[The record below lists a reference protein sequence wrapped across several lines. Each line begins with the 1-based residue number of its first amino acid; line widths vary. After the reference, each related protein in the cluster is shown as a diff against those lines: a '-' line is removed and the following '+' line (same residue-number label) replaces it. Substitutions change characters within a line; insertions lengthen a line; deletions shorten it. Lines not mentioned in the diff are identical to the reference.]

1 MPTTTIYNMD
11 VLQGLAKLPSESVDC
26 IITSP
31 PYYGLRAYPNS
42 ETIWDEPWLDEK
54 TLACFGHEWGESIK
68 NPKADYRTPEKKK
81 SQNAIVGNSVNSIE
95 FATGKMGNYCTHCG
109 AWKGQLG
116 LEPDY
121 KMYLNHMLQIT
132 AELKRVLKPSG
143 TLWWNMGDTYN
154 GNKEGK
160 TDKKVSDPVKDTQ
173 IGLKK
178 ETQAVMKEKC
188 LMMLP
193 ERFAINMIEQGWILR
208 NKIIWYKPN
217 HMPSSVKDRLSNSY
231 EFIFFFTK
239 SRKYYFNLDKVRVPN
254 LVVGVTDMRPA
265 GILRQ
270 RLYDGSRYNESDD
283 PHLAQFKYDGKI
295 LQEDAEALG
304 SPRARELRYN
314 SKNTNRNNTNPAGK
328 NPGDIWRITTQ
339 PFTEAHF
346 ACFPPQLPE
355 YAIDAG
361 CPDNGIVL
369 DPFAGSGTTLQVA
382 HEKRLEGIGIE
393 INPKYVEIIKKRLHA
408 KELLNREEFVVIV

>member
-1 MPTTTIYNMD
+1 M
-11 VLQGLAKLPSESVDC
+11 VD
-26 IITSP
+26 
-31 PYYGLRAYPNS
+31 
-42 ETIWDEPWLDEK
+42 
-54 TLACFGHEWGESIK
+54 
-68 NPKADYRTPEKKK
+68 
-81 SQNAIVGNSVNSIE
+81 
-95 FATGKMGNYCTHCG
+95 
-109 AWKGQLG
+109 
-116 LEPDY
+116 
-121 KMYLNHMLQIT
+121 
-132 AELKRVLKPSG
+132 
-143 TLWWNMGDTYN
+143 
-154 GNKEGK
+154 
-160 TDKKVSDPVKDTQ
+160 
-173 IGLKK
+173 
-178 ETQAVMKEKC
+178 
-188 LMMLP
+188 
-193 ERFAINMIEQGWILR
+193 EQGWILR

-314 SKNTNRNNTNPAGK
+314 SKNTEENKDDQAFRLTNSLFVSRQSGNRNNTNPAGK

-393 INPKYVEIIKKRLHA
+393 INPKYINIIKKRLHA
-408 KELLNREEFVVIV
+408 NELLNREEFVVIV

>member
-1 MPTTTIYNMD
+1 MLRI
-11 VLQGLAKLPSESVDC
+11 
-26 IITSP
+26 P

-116 LEPDY
+116 LEPTY
-121 KMYLNHMLQIT
+121 GLYLQHLSQIT
-132 AELKRVLKPSG
+132 QELKRVLKPTG
-143 TLWWNMGDTYN
+143 TLWWNCGDTYN

-160 TDKKVSDPVKDTQ
+160 TDKKVSDHVKDTQ

-178 ETQAVMKEKC
+178 ETQAGMKEKC

-239 SRKYYFNLDKVRVPN
+239 SRKYYFNLDAIREQGKNPEDDIRRINQDRAKKQVVWKN
-254 LVVGVTDMRPA
+254 LEGGNKFEDKQYTKAQSIGIVSDTHPTGVFAKST
-265 GILRQ
+265 GKLRQ
-270 RLYDGSRYNESDD
+270 VGFNE
-283 PHLAQFKYDGKI
+283 L
-295 LQEDAEALG
+295 
-304 SPRARELRYN
+304 
-314 SKNTNRNNTNPAGK
+314 GK
-328 NPGDIWRITTQ
+328 NPGDVWRITTQ

-361 CPDNGIVL
+361 CPDNGTVL